1 MTVLK
6 NNWHLFQESADK
18 AMCEGRLD
26 DAEDFWEAALLES
39 EFFKAGDPRIVIT
52 MEGLAETCLRKAKFS
67 RAEGLLEKAISF
79 RERLS
84 PEEQRPIAKLLARL
98 AQCLFYQQKYKKS
111 ETITKNL
118 ILMLEQKVGPEHP
131 HVIQLV
137 CALAQLFILQDQYAF
152 AEGCYA
158 RALKV
163 KTKYLG
169 NSHPEVVEV
178 MQAYSECLRK
188 LHRHEEANNLVSCMQ
203 MVVQPP
209 STIFGGVPIV

>member
-6 NNWHLFQESADK
+6 NNWHLFQESAEK
-18 AMCEGRLD
+18 AMSEGRLD

-52 MEGLAETCLRKAKFS
+52 VEGLAETCLRKGKFT
-67 RAEGLLEKAISF
+67 RAESLLEQAISI
-79 RERLS
+79 RQRLS
-84 PEEQRPIAKLLARL
+84 PEERKPVAKLLSRL

-111 ETITKNL
+111 ETVTQNL
-118 ILMLEQKVGPEHP
+118 ILLLEQKVGPEHP

-137 CALAQLFILQDQYAF
+137 CALAQLFVLQDQYGF

-169 NSHPEVVEV
+169 HGHPEVVEV
-178 MQAYSECLRK
+178 MHSYSECLRK
-188 LHRHEEANNLVSCMQ
+188 LHRHEEANNLDACMQ

-209 STIFGGVPIV
+209 TTIFGGAVA